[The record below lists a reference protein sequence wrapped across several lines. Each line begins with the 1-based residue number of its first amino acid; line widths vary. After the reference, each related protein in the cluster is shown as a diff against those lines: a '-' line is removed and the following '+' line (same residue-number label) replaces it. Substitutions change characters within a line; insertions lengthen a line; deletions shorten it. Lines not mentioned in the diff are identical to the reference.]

1 MLQSLLLVNQDITQT
16 LLIVFCVLE
25 LISVK
30 FFDNCQIVTEVKLK
44 KMGKNVPLSE
54 VERAQIVALHKKG
67 HSERLINQKMKKSK
81 TAVHNA
87 IAKFWNTGTY
97 TTAKKSGRLRKT
109 TPRDDHAIR
118 RIAVRSPM
126 SSASKIRSLLLAK
139 GTDISRRTVSR
150 RLVDDFDL
158 KAHKPAHKPRL
169 TQAMKSKRLA
179 FAKKH
184 VKWTIQQWQQVLF
197 SDECTVQQLTNRKR
211 YVRRPSGKRFS
222 ERYTIQTMK
231 HPPSVMI
238 WGGNVNKW
246 NGWTL
251 FFATW
256 NDHE

>member
-1 MLQSLLLVNQDITQT
+1 MSTTQSQNFGIQ
-16 LLIVFCVLE
+16 E
-25 LISVK
+25 LI
-30 FFDNCQIVTEVKLK
+30 Q
-44 KMGKNVPLSE
+44 
-54 VERAQIVALHKKG
+54 Q
-67 HSERLINQKMKKSK
+67 
-81 TAVHNA
+81 
-87 IAKFWNTGTY
+87 
-97 TTAKKSGRLRKT
+97 LRKT

-118 RIAVRSPM
+118 IIAVRSPV
-126 SSASKIRSLLLAK
+126 SSASKIRSSLLAK

-197 SDECTVQQLTNRKR
+197 FDESTVQQFTNRKR

-231 HPPSVMI
+231 HPPPSVMI
-238 WGGNVNKW
+238 WGNVNKW

-251 FFATW
+251 FSATW
-256 NDHE
+256 NDHEWSKILRFIKKQVGIAYGHS

>member
-1 MLQSLLLVNQDITQT
+1 
-16 LLIVFCVLE
+16 
-25 LISVK
+25 
-30 FFDNCQIVTEVKLK
+30 
-44 KMGKNVPLSE
+44 MGKNVPLSE
-54 VERAQIVALHKKG
+54 VERAPIVALHKEG
-67 HSERLINQKMKKSK
+67 HSERLISQKMKKSK

-87 IAKFWNTGTY
+87 MAKFRNTGTY
-97 TTAKKSGRLRKT
+97 TTAKKSGRPRKT
-109 TPRDDHAIR
+109 TPRDDHAIQK
-118 RIAVRSPM
+118 IAVRSPM
-126 SSASKIRSLLLAK
+126 SFASKIRSSLLAK

-169 TQAMKSKRLA
+169 AQAMKSKRLA

-197 SDECTVQQLTNRKR
+197 SNESTVQQFTNRKR

-238 WGGNVNKW
+238 WGGTSI
-246 NGWTL
+246 NGTAGL
-251 FFATW
+251 FFFATW
-256 NDHE
+256 NVKNT

>member
-1 MLQSLLLVNQDITQT
+1 
-16 LLIVFCVLE
+16 
-25 LISVK
+25 
-30 FFDNCQIVTEVKLK
+30 
-44 KMGKNVPLSE
+44 
-54 VERAQIVALHKKG
+54 
-67 HSERLINQKMKKSK
+67 MKKSK
-81 TAVHNA
+81 AAVHNA
-87 IAKFWNTGTY
+87 MAKFRNTGTY
-97 TTAKKSGRLRKT
+97 TTAKKSGRPRKT

-126 SSASKIRSLLLAK
+126 SSASKIRSSLLAK

-197 SDECTVQQLTNRKR
+197 SDESTVQQFTNQKR

-231 HPPSVMI
+231 HPPPPPSVMI
-238 WGGNVNKW
+238 WG
-246 NGWTL
+246 
-251 FFATW
+251 
-256 NDHE
+256 ECQ

>member
-1 MLQSLLLVNQDITQT
+1 
-16 LLIVFCVLE
+16 
-25 LISVK
+25 
-30 FFDNCQIVTEVKLK
+30 
-44 KMGKNVPLSE
+44 MGKNVPLSE
-54 VERAQIVALHKKG
+54 VERAQIVALHKEG
-67 HSERLINQKMKKSK
+67 HSERLISQKLKKSK

-87 IAKFWNTGTY
+87 MAKFRNTGTY
-97 TTAKKSGRLRKT
+97 TTAKKSGRPRKT

-126 SSASKIRSLLLAK
+126 SSASKIRSSLLAK

-150 RLVDDFDL
+150 RLVDHFDL
-158 KAHKPAHKPRL
+158 KAHKPRL

-197 SDECTVQQLTNRKR
+197 SDESTVQQFTNRKR

-231 HPPSVMI
+231 HPPVS
-238 WGGNVNKW
+238 
-246 NGWTL
+246 
-251 FFATW
+251 
-256 NDHE
+256 

>member
-1 MLQSLLLVNQDITQT
+1 
-16 LLIVFCVLE
+16 
-25 LISVK
+25 
-30 FFDNCQIVTEVKLK
+30 
-44 KMGKNVPLSE
+44 
-54 VERAQIVALHKKG
+54 
-67 HSERLINQKMKKSK
+67 MKKSK

-87 IAKFWNTGTY
+87 MAKFQNTGTY
-97 TTAKKSGRLRKT
+97 TPAKKSGRPRKT

-126 SSASKIRSLLLAK
+126 NSASKIQSSLLAK
-139 GTDISRRTVSR
+139 GTDISRRTVSW

-169 TQAMKSKRLA
+169 TQPMKSKHLA

-197 SDECTVQQLTNRKR
+197 FDKSTVQQFTDQKR
-211 YVRRPSGKRFS
+211 YVQTPPGKRFS

-238 WGGNVNKW
+238 WG
-246 NGWTL
+246 
-251 FFATW
+251 
-256 NDHE
+256 ECQ

>member
-1 MLQSLLLVNQDITQT
+1 
-16 LLIVFCVLE
+16 
-25 LISVK
+25 
-30 FFDNCQIVTEVKLK
+30 
-44 KMGKNVPLSE
+44 MGKNVPLSE
-54 VERAQIVALHKKG
+54 VERAQIVALHEKG
-67 HSERLINQKMKKSK
+67 LSERLSNQNMKKSK

-97 TTAKKSGRLRKT
+97 TTAKIFGRPRKN
-109 TPRDDHAIR
+109 TPRDDHTIR
-118 RIAVRSPM
+118 RIAVPSPM
-126 SSASKIRSLLLAK
+126 SSASKIRSSLLAK

-197 SDECTVQQLTNRKR
+197 SDQCTVQQFTNRKR

-222 ERYTIQTMK
+222 ERYTI
-231 HPPSVMI
+231 
-238 WGGNVNKW
+238 
-246 NGWTL
+246 
-251 FFATW
+251 
-256 NDHE
+256 